1 MKTSNED
8 YASIT
13 QWFKAHRIQEI
24 INALSARGFNAQYHD
39 TPQSACDA
47 ILELVPGSATIGIP
61 GSVTVREIGLIER
74 LIARGNTVHQHWKN
88 HLTESNDQD
97 HRRLE
102 GNTDYYITG
111 ANALTV
117 HGDIINIDGV
127 GNRVADMVF
136 GPEHVIF
143 VIGTNK
149 LVCSIEEGIRRSKE
163 VAGVMNARRVNAKT
177 PCAKTGVCVDCDTPQ
192 RICRVTTIIQ
202 YRPFQTEMTVMVI
215 GTQLG
220 F

>member
-1 MKTSNED
+1 MKTSNEKYD
-8 YASIT
+8 SIKR
-13 QWFKAHRIQEI
+13 WFKEHKTHEI
-24 INALSARGFNAQYHD
+24 VESLTARGFNAQYHE

-47 ILELVPGSATIGIP
+47 ILNLVPSSATIGIP
-61 GSVTVREIGLIER
+61 GSVTVREIGIIARFIE
-74 LIARGNTVHQHWKN
+74 RGNTVYQHWKSQ
-88 HLTESNDQD
+88 LTETNDQD
-97 HRRLE
+97 LRRLE

-111 ANALTV
+111 ANALTI

-136 GPEHVIF
+136 GPRHVVF
-143 VIGTNK
+143 VIGMNK

-163 VAGVMNARRVNAKT
+163 VAAVMNARRVNANV
-177 PCAKTGVCVDCDTPQ
+177 PCAKTGICSDCDAPR

-215 GTQLG
+215 DKHLG

>member
-1 MKTSNED
+1 MKTSNEE

-13 QWFKAHRIQEI
+13 QWFNEHRTQEVI
-24 INALSARGFNAQYHD
+24 DALNARGFNAQYHD
-39 TPQSACDA
+39 TPQSASSA

-61 GSVTVREIGLIER
+61 GSVSVREIGIIER
-74 LIARGNTVHQHWKN
+74 LIDRGNTVYQHWKS

-97 HRRLE
+97 FRRLE
-102 GNTDYYITG
+102 GDADYYLTG

-136 GPEHVIF
+136 GPKHVVF
-143 VIGTNK
+143 VVGINK
-149 LVCSIEEGIRRSKE
+149 LVCSVEEGIRRSKE
-163 VAGVMNARRVNAKT
+163 VAAVMNARRVKADT
-177 PCAKTGVCVDCDTPQ
+177 PCVKTGKCVDCNVPR

-202 YRPFQTEMTVMVI
+202 YRPFQTEMTVLLI
-215 GTQLG
+215 GAHLG